1 MTRSIGIVSQKGGVG
16 KSTLAMMLAREFVL
30 SQWSVLVADMD
41 TSQASCIQ
49 SNGWRMESGIEPELS
64 VMQFSTVDRA
74 LKVATPYDL
83 IIFDGAPHAT
93 RTTEQIAR
101 IADLVILP
109 TGLAR
114 NDLNVQVLLA
124 HELVKKGTPTNKIAF
139 VLSRVGNSEAEI
151 LAAREYIREA
161 GYQVLAGEIPE
172 QTGYRAALDQGKTL
186 TEASFRTLAQKAERV
201 AQSIINQFEQL
212 VTVQ

>member
-1 MTRSIGIVSQKGGVG
+1 MAQSIGIVSQKGGVG
-16 KSTLAMMLAREFVL
+16 KSTLSMMLAREFIL
-30 SQWSVLVADMD
+30 SEWSVLVADMD
-41 TSQASCIQ
+41 TSQASCNQ
-49 SNGWRMESGIEPELS
+49 SNAWRMENGFEPELS

-101 IADLVILP
+101 VADLVILP

-124 HELVKKGTPTNKIAF
+124 HELVKKGVSADKISF
-139 VLSRVGNSEAEI
+139 VLSRVGNSETEI
-151 LAAREYIREA
+151 GAAREYIREA
-161 GYQVLAGEIPE
+161 GYQVLIGEVPE

-186 TEASFRTLAQKAERV
+186 TEASFRTLTQKAERV
-201 AQSIINQFEQL
+201 AQSIINQFEEI
-212 VTVQ
+212 TTA